1 MENQVDLDLEKKLQ
15 ELQKQLSKKNLFEEA
30 VTSIRSLLQ
39 KHYPSASLSLQKSV
53 RFLFIIPS
61 LIVQL
66 MLCVFFPPKLWLWL
80 LWNCAFE
87 YLCID
92 YYVNEL
98 FFYFIFIF
106 G

>member
-39 KHYPSASLSLQKSV
+39 KHYLSASLSLKKSV
-53 RFLFIIPS
+53 RFLFS
-61 LIVQL
+61 FSFFNLLSYNFLLFHLQL
-66 MLCVFFPPKLWLWL
+66 FNLCVFSPL
-80 LWNCAFE
+80 N
-87 YLCID
+87 YG
-92 YYVNEL
+92 
-98 FFYFIFIF
+98 F